1 MYGQLTRGGLPA
13 VELSWG
19 QSVTVKGTRILQN
32 VTRGLGFEEE
42 GEMGE
47 TCSTGR
53 ELRNLYK
60 TVVGKSE
67 GKEQLRRCGRIKK
80 YNN

>member
-1 MYGQLTRGGLPA
+1 
-13 VELSWG
+13 
-19 QSVTVKGTRILQN
+19 
-32 VTRGLGFEEE
+32 
-42 GEMGE
+42 MGE